1 MTYIDSFVYSVSN
14 LIIILIFFQFPEN
27 YSYDFQRRRR
37 NKSKVNK
44 YSKFIYNI
52 YSILYEFVLRIVLL
66 SSITI
71 YQMRIRISFISTR

>member
-37 NKSKVNK
+37 DKSKVNK